1 MKLKLYASLP
11 NFNIL
16 DSLMI
21 FLNEISHKKSK
32 HKTEGRSGLWEV
44 NKNLTSMFKIAEC
57 TFRIATKKL
66 LLKLI
71 LKLLFQIQCFK
82 LKFYCFTSC
91 FSIRKHIWC
100 NHQEISCSK
109 PAWRSVEVIYTCKI
123 IFLRQW

>member
-16 DSLMI
+16 DSLII
-21 FLNEISHKKSK
+21 FLNGIYQKKSK
-32 HKTEGRSGLWEV
+32 HRTEDKGGSWEFNENV
-44 NKNLTSMFKIAEC
+44 ASMFKIAEC
-57 TFRIATKKL
+57 SFRIATKKL

-91 FSIRKHIWC
+91 FSIRKHIWF
-100 NHQEISCSK
+100 NHQEISSSK